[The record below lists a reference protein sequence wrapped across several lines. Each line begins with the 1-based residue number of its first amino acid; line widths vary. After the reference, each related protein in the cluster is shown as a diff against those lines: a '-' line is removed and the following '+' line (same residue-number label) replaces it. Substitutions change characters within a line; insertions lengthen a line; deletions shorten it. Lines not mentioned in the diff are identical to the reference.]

1 MTDPTPT
8 PPRPKADL
16 SALRIS
22 RSPEPEESG
31 FPTGKILGALAAVAI
46 LAIAAFFVYR
56 LWIEPRSLPVVELM
70 TVKPTINQTNIA
82 TLTASGYLVAEK
94 QSTVTARMSGRVVRL
109 AFEVG
114 SQVSR
119 GDVLAVMESSEL
131 QAQLGEARANLQEVS
146 RDYER
151 QRALFREGVTS
162 RSLLD
167 SAESQRTAAAARV
180 QRLNVLLQ
188 DMVVRAPFDG
198 TVISKN
204 IELGEMVSPFVSA
217 ETASGAAGGGSIAT
231 IADLRTLEVEADV
244 NESNLGQLREGQPAE
259 ISVDAFPGQKWRGRL
274 RQIIPTANRAKG
286 IVQVNVAISD
296 PSDRLLPEMSSSVS
310 FLQAER
316 TVAEIQEKPKIW
328 VPSAA
333 VVPDSAGSHV
343 VAVDAENRARFKRV
357 TIGAV
362 RDGRSEILSGL
373 DEGDKVVTRD
383 AAAIEDGDRVR
394 VDAPK

>member
-8 PPRPKADL
+8 QPRPKPDL
-16 SALRIS
+16 NGLRIS
-22 RSPEPEESG
+22 RVADPEESR
-31 FPTGKILGALAAVAI
+31 FPLGKLLGWLTTAVVLALGV
-46 LAIAAFFVYR
+46 FFVYQQ
-56 LWIEPRSLPVVELM
+56 WIAPRSLPVVELM
-70 TVKPTINQTNIA
+70 TVKPTINQTNTA

-94 QSTVTARMSGRVVRL
+94 QSTVTARVSGRVVRL
-109 AFEVG
+109 GFDVG
-114 SQVSR
+114 SKVRR
-119 GDVLAVMESSEL
+119 GDVLAVLESSEL
-131 QAQLGEARANLQEVS
+131 QAQLSEARANYQELS
-146 RDYER
+146 REHER

-162 RSLLD
+162 RALLD

-188 DMVVRAPFDG
+188 DMVVRSPFDG

-286 IVQVNVAISD
+286 IVQVKVSIRD

-310 FLQAER
+310 FLQTER
-316 TVAEIQEKPKIW
+316 TVAELQEKPRIW

-333 VVPDSAGSHV
+333 VVPDSAGNHV
-343 VAVDAENRARFKRV
+343 VAVDAENKARFKRV
-357 TIGAV
+357 TVGAV

-373 DEGDKVVTRD
+373 AEGDKIVTRD
-383 AAAIEDGDRVR
+383 AGAIDDGDRVR
-394 VDAPK
+394 TDSGK

>member
-8 PPRPKADL
+8 PPRPKPDL

-22 RSPEPEESG
+22 RAAEPEESR
-31 FPTGKILGALAAVAI
+31 FPLGKILGSLAAI
-46 LAIAAFFVYR
+46 LVLAVVAFFVYQQWIQPRR
-56 LWIEPRSLPVVELM
+56 LAVVELM
-70 TVKPTINQTNIA
+70 TVKPTTNQTNTA

-109 AFEVG
+109 GFEVG
-114 SQVSR
+114 SQVRR
-119 GDVLAVMESSEL
+119 GDVLAVLESSEL
-131 QAQLGEARANLQEVS
+131 QAQLGEARANLQEIS
-146 RDYER
+146 REYER

-188 DMVVRAPFDG
+188 DMVVRSPFDG

-217 ETASGAAGGGSIAT
+217 ETTSGAAGGGSIAT

-244 NESNLGQLREGQPAE
+244 NEANLGQLREGQPAE

-286 IVQVNVAISD
+286 IVQVKVTISD

-310 FLQAER
+310 FLQTER
-316 TVAEIQEKPKIW
+316 TVAEIQEKPRIW

-333 VVPDSAGSHV
+333 VVPDSAGNHV
-343 VAVDAENRARFKRV
+343 VAVDGENRARFKRV
-357 TIGAV
+357 TVGAV

-373 DEGDKVVTRD
+373 AEGEKVVTRD

-394 VDAPK
+394 TDSGK

>member
-22 RSPEPEESG
+22 RAAEPEESG
-31 FPTGKILGALAAVAI
+31 FPTGKILGTLGTLAIVAI
-46 LAIAAFFVYR
+46 AVFFTYR
-56 LWIEPRSLPVVELM
+56 LWIQPRRLPVVELM
-70 TVKPTINQTNIA
+70 TVKPSINQTNTA

-109 AFEVG
+109 GFEVG
-114 SQVSR
+114 SKVRR

-180 QRLNVLLQ
+180 QRLNVLLE
-188 DMVVRAPFDG
+188 DMVVRSPFDG

-217 ETASGAAGGGSIAT
+217 ETPSGGAGGGSIAT
-231 IADLRTLEVEADV
+231 IADLSTLEVEADV
-244 NESNLGQLREGQPAE
+244 NEASLGQLREGQPAE

-286 IVQVNVAISD
+286 VVQVKVAISD

-333 VVPDSAGSHV
+333 VVPDSAGNHV
-343 VAVDAENRARFKRV
+343 VAVDAENLARFKRV
-357 TIGAV
+357 TVGSV

-373 DEGDKVVTRD
+373 DEGDKIVTRD
-383 AAAIEDGDRVR
+383 AAAIEDADRVR